1 MPSISVILPVFNG
14 EDYILDTLDSILNQ
28 SFTDFELICV
38 DDGST
43 DSSPQILEQISKRDP
58 RVSVIAQS
66 NQGPG
71 AARNKGLDHA
81 SGTYVVML
89 DADDRYSHTLLE
101 KLYNRAVAVDADVVV
116 TRSSEFEDGTDRQ
129 HEAWWTL
136 NVCQIPDKEVF
147 SSQDMRDCIFTAFI
161 GWPWDKLFKRAF
173 IEDHG
178 IRYPILQNSE
188 DLYFVFLALAKAQ
201 RISIVEEPLIQH
213 RIGRSGSVSSSRAKA
228 PLAFY
233 ESICLLKNKLKEDP
247 ELYSSLSWGFLNWAT
262 EYTVWN
268 IETMTDKRARKVQL
282 NSLLHDEFV
291 ELEIPQH
298 TASFFSL
305 IPGTYDRYLGLLEEA
320 SEAFASR
327 RKHRKKIILPRLIH
341 LLSLLNDN
349 GLLYAIRFSCT
360 WLIGKIAPRTSTIGE
375 APKLIRAKDFA
386 ISGLEAQHGVLD
398 HDSDKKQHLSS

>member
-1 MPSISVILPVFNG
+1 MASISVILPVFNG

-43 DSSPQILEQISKRDP
+43 DSSPQILEQVSKRDP
-58 RVSVIAQS
+58 RVTVITQS

-89 DADDRYSHTLLE
+89 DADDRYDHTLLE
-101 KLYNRAVAVDADVVV
+101 KLYNKAVAVDADIVV
-116 TRSSEFEDGTDRQ
+116 TRSSEFEDGTNRQ

-136 NVCQIPDKEVF
+136 NVCQIPNKEVF
-147 SSQDMRDCIFTAFI
+147 SSKDMRDFIFTAFI
-161 GWPWDKLFKRAF
+161 GWPWDKLFKRSF
-173 IEDHG
+173 IEEQG

-188 DLYFVFLALAKAQ
+188 DLYFVFLALAKAE
-201 RISIVEEPLIQH
+201 RISVIEEPLIQH

-268 IETMTDKRARKVQL
+268 IETMTDKHAREVQL
-282 NSLLHDEFV
+282 DALLHNEFV
-291 ELEIPQH
+291 ELEIPLH
-298 TASFFSL
+298 AAAFFSL
-305 IPGTYDRYLGLLEEA
+305 IPDTYNRYLDLLEEA
-320 SEAFASR
+320 GEAFTSKKSR
-327 RKHRKKIILPRLIH
+327 SKKFILPRLIH
-341 LLSLLNDN
+341 LLCLINEN
-349 GLLYAIRFSCT
+349 GLLYTIRFSLT
-360 WLIGKIAPRTSTIGE
+360 WLIGKIVPSASAIGG

-386 ISGLEAQHGVLD
+386 ISSPKAKRDVLD
-398 HDSDKKQHLSS
+398 RA

>member
-1 MPSISVILPVFNG
+1 MASISVILPVFNG

-28 SFTDFELICV
+28 SFADFELICV

-43 DSSPQILEQISKRDP
+43 DSSLQILDQVSKRDP
-58 RVSVIAQS
+58 RVTVITQS

-71 AARNKGLDHA
+71 AARNKGLDRA

-89 DADDRYSHTLLE
+89 DADDRYEHTLLE
-101 KLYNRAVAVDADVVV
+101 KLYNKAMAVDADIVV
-116 TRSSEFEDGTDRQ
+116 TRSSEFEDGTNRQ

-147 SSQDMRDCIFTAFI
+147 SSKDMRDFIFTAFI
-161 GWPWDKLFKRAF
+161 GWPWDKLFKRSF
-173 IEDHG
+173 IEEQG

-188 DLYFVFLALAKAQ
+188 DLYFVFLALAKAE
-201 RISIVEEPLIQH
+201 RISIIEEPLIRH

-247 ELYSSLSWGFLNWAT
+247 ALYSSLSWGFLNWAT

-268 IETMTDKRARKVQL
+268 IETMTDKHARKVQL
-282 NSLLHDEFV
+282 NALLHDEFV
-291 ELEIPQH
+291 ELEIPKH

-320 SEAFASR
+320 SDAFASR
-327 RKHRKKIILPRLIH
+327 KKRRKKIFLPRLIH
-341 LLSLLNDN
+341 LLCLINDN
-349 GLLYAIRFSCT
+349 GLLYTIRFSCT
-360 WLIGKIAPRTSTIGE
+360 WLVGKIAPRASKVGE

-386 ISGLEAQHGVLD
+386 ISGQEAQHGVLD
-398 HDSDKKQHLSS
+398 HDSD